1 MYYITLNITNF
12 LKWTDWTISY
22 FKVLPIMM
30 KDCFRNSTTIDFT
43 IVFKAINQTIRD
55 KISDADLG
63 NLAGIIKLSLF

>member
-1 MYYITLNITNF
+1 
-12 LKWTDWTISY
+12 
-22 FKVLPIMM
+22 MM

-63 NLAGIIKLSLF
+63 NLAGII